1 MYNCLTVVFL
11 SIPSDIERDLIGIIY
26 TQRER
31 ERKRER
37 EREWSVIERNNYW
50 GKLVL
55 ENKMYINSIAQRR
68 LCDHLS

>member
-26 TQRER
+26 RER
-31 ERKRER
+31 VRER
-37 EREWSVIERNNYW
+37 MERDRKKQLLGEIGI
-50 GKLVL
+50 GKQ
-55 ENKMYINSIAQRR
+55 MYINSIAQRR